1 MFYEYKDAAEL
12 KFFSAAIYFK
22 ENKAMEDEEKKDLQ
36 NPEEPSVE
44 GEKTDGE
51 GQEGEKTDGE
61 GQEGEGKGSDYA
73 EAIEALRAEFQAK
86 FDKQE
91 ADNKARL
98 AERDG
103 IIKQLLT
110 GEGKTATP
118 PEDKIVA
125 KINSKRNYKKW

>member
-1 MFYEYKDAAEL
+1 
-12 KFFSAAIYFK
+12 
-22 ENKAMEDEEKKDLQ
+22 MEDEEKKDAKK
-36 NPEEPSVE
+36 PEEPPVE
-44 GEKTDGE
+44 GEKIDGE
-51 GQEGEKTDGE
+51 GQEG
-61 GQEGEGKGSDYA
+61 KGNDYA

-98 AERDG
+98 AERDE

>member
-36 NPEEPSVE
+36 DSEETPV
-44 GEKTDGE
+44 
-51 GQEGEKTDGE
+51 EGEKTDGE

-86 FDKQE
+86 FDRQE

>member
-22 ENKAMEDEEKKDLQ
+22 ENKAMEDEEKKGLQ
-36 NPEEPSVE
+36 NPEKPSV
-44 GEKTDGE
+44 
-51 GQEGEKTDGE
+51 EGEKTDGE

-98 AERDG
+98 AERDE

>member
-1 MFYEYKDAAEL
+1 MDDKEKDDKEL
-12 KFFSAAIYFK
+12 K
-22 ENKAMEDEEKKDLQ
+22 
-36 NPEEPSVE
+36 NPEEPSVDDVE
-44 GEKTDGE
+44 DGA
-51 GQEGEKTDGE
+51 
-61 GQEGEGKGSDYA
+61 EGKKDEDKGNDYA

-110 GEGKTATP
+110 GDGKTATA

-125 KINSKRNYKKW
+125 KINSKREYKKW

>member
-1 MFYEYKDAAEL
+1 MG
-12 KFFSAAIYFK
+12 
-22 ENKAMEDEEKKDLQ
+22 DEEKKDMKT
-36 NPEEPSVE
+36 PEEPLVD
-44 GEKTDGE
+44 DG
-51 GQEGEKTDGE
+51 KTDGE
-61 GQEGEGKGSDYA
+61 GQEGEGKGNDYA

-91 ADNKARL
+91 ADNKAKL
-98 AERDG
+98 AERDE

-110 GEGKTATP
+110 GEGKTATQ

>member
-1 MFYEYKDAAEL
+1 
-12 KFFSAAIYFK
+12 
-22 ENKAMEDEEKKDLQ
+22 MEDEEKKDLQ
-36 NPEEPSVE
+36 NFEEAPVE
-44 GEKTDGE
+44 DEKTG
-51 GQEGEKTDGE
+51 GE
-61 GQEGEGKGSDYA
+61 GQEGEGKGNDYA

-91 ADNKARL
+91 ADNKAKL

>member
-1 MFYEYKDAAEL
+1 
-12 KFFSAAIYFK
+12 
-22 ENKAMEDEEKKDLQ
+22 MEDKEQKDLQ
-36 NPEEPSVE
+36 NHEETPVD
-44 GEKTDGE
+44 GENATVE
-51 GQEGEKTDGE
+51 GQEDEA
-61 GQEGEGKGSDYA
+61 KGNGYA

-91 ADNKARL
+91 ADNKAKL

>member
-1 MFYEYKDAAEL
+1 
-12 KFFSAAIYFK
+12 
-22 ENKAMEDEEKKDLQ
+22 MEDEEKKDVKT
-36 NPEEPSVE
+36 PEEPPVD
-44 GEKTDGE
+44 DG
-51 GQEGEKTDGE
+51 KTDGE
-61 GQEGEGKGSDYA
+61 GQEGEGKGNDYA

-91 ADNKARL
+91 ADNKAKL
-98 AERDG
+98 AERDE

>member
-22 ENKAMEDEEKKDLQ
+22 ENKAMEDEEKKDIQ
-36 NPEEPSVE
+36 DPEETPVE
-44 GEKTDGE
+44 DEKTDGE
-51 GQEGEKTDGE
+51 GQ
-61 GQEGEGKGSDYA
+61 EGKGSDYA

-91 ADNKARL
+91 ADNKAKL

-110 GEGKTATP
+110 GEGKTAIT

>member
-1 MFYEYKDAAEL
+1 
-12 KFFSAAIYFK
+12 
-22 ENKAMEDEEKKDLQ
+22 MEDEEKKDVKTS
-36 NPEEPSVE
+36 EEPLVD
-44 GEKTDGE
+44 DG
-51 GQEGEKTDGE
+51 KTDGE
-61 GQEGEGKGSDYA
+61 GQEGEGEGKGNDYA

-91 ADNKARL
+91 ADNKAKL
-98 AERDG
+98 AERDE

>member
-1 MFYEYKDAAEL
+1 
-12 KFFSAAIYFK
+12 
-22 ENKAMEDEEKKDLQ
+22 MEDQEQKDLQ
-36 NPEEPSVE
+36 NNEETPVD
-44 GEKTDGE
+44 GENATVE
-51 GQEGEKTDGE
+51 GQEGKP
-61 GQEGEGKGSDYA
+61 KANDYA

-91 ADNKARL
+91 ADNKAKL

-110 GEGKTATP
+110 GEGKTAIT

-125 KINSKRNYKKW
+125 KINSKRNFKKW

>member
-1 MFYEYKDAAEL
+1 
-12 KFFSAAIYFK
+12 
-22 ENKAMEDEEKKDLQ
+22 MEDEEKKDVKT
-36 NPEEPSVE
+36 PEEPSVD
-44 GEKTDGE
+44 DG
-51 GQEGEKTDGE
+51 KTDGE
-61 GQEGEGKGSDYA
+61 GQEGEGKGNDYA

-91 ADNKARL
+91 ADNKAKL
-98 AERDG
+98 AERDE

>member
-1 MFYEYKDAAEL
+1 
-12 KFFSAAIYFK
+12 
-22 ENKAMEDEEKKDLQ
+22 MEGEEKKDVKT
-36 NPEEPSVE
+36 PEEPPV
-44 GEKTDGE
+44 K
-51 GQEGEKTDGE
+51 GEKTDGE
-61 GQEGEGKGSDYA
+61 GQEGEGKGNDYA

-98 AERDG
+98 AERDE

>member
-36 NPEEPSVE
+36 NSEEPPV
-44 GEKTDGE
+44 
-51 GQEGEKTDGE
+51 EGEKTDGE
-61 GQEGEGKGSDYA
+61 GQEGEGKGNDYA

>member
-36 NPEEPSVE
+36 NQEETPV
-44 GEKTDGE
+44 
-51 GQEGEKTDGE
+51 EGEKTDGE
-61 GQEGEGKGSDYA
+61 GQEGEGKGNDYA

-98 AERDG
+98 AERDE

>member
-1 MFYEYKDAAEL
+1 
-12 KFFSAAIYFK
+12 
-22 ENKAMEDEEKKDLQ
+22 MEDEEKKDLQ
-36 NPEEPSVE
+36 NPEEPPVE
-44 GEKTDGE
+44 GEKTG
-51 GQEGEKTDGE
+51 GE
-61 GQEGEGKGSDYA
+61 GQEGEGKGNDYA

-91 ADNKARL
+91 ADNKAKL

>member
-1 MFYEYKDAAEL
+1 
-12 KFFSAAIYFK
+12 
-22 ENKAMEDEEKKDLQ
+22 MEDEEKKDLQ
-36 NPEEPSVE
+36 NPEEPPVE

-51 GQEGEKTDGE
+51 GQEGEV
-61 GQEGEGKGSDYA
+61 KGNDYA
-73 EAIEALRAEFQAK
+73 EAIEALRTEFQAK

-91 ADNKARL
+91 AGNKAKL

-110 GEGKTATP
+110 GEGKTATQT
-118 PEDKIVA
+118 EDKIVA

>member
-22 ENKAMEDEEKKDLQ
+22 ENKAMEDKENKDLQ

-51 GQEGEKTDGE
+51 GQEGE
-61 GQEGEGKGSDYA
+61 GKGNDYA

>member
-1 MFYEYKDAAEL
+1 MK
-12 KFFSAAIYFK
+12 
-22 ENKAMEDEEKKDLQ
+22 DEEKKDLK
-36 NPEEPSVE
+36 NPEETPVE

-51 GQEGEKTDGE
+51 GQEGEGN
-61 GQEGEGKGSDYA
+61 GYA

-98 AERDG
+98 AERDE

>member
-36 NPEEPSVE
+36 NPEETSV
-44 GEKTDGE
+44 
-51 GQEGEKTDGE
+51 EGEKTDGE
-61 GQEGEGKGSDYA
+61 GQEGEGKGNDDA

-91 ADNKARL
+91 ADNKAKL

>member
-1 MFYEYKDAAEL
+1 MEGKEKNDL
-12 KFFSAAIYFK
+12 KTT
-22 ENKAMEDEEKKDLQ
+22 
-36 NPEEPSVE
+36 EEPPIDD
-44 GEKTDGE
+44 GNDGGE
-51 GQEGEKTDGE
+51 GQEGKAKENE
-61 GQEGEGKGSDYA
+61 YA
-73 EAIEALRAEFQAK
+73 EAIEALRAEFQSK

-118 PEDKIVA
+118 PEDKIVS
-125 KINSKRNYKKW
+125 KINSKREYKKW

>member
-12 KFFSAAIYFK
+12 KYFSAAIYFK
-22 ENKAMEDEEKKDLQ
+22 ENKAMEDKEKKDLQ
-36 NPEEPSVE
+36 NSEETSV
-44 GEKTDGE
+44 
-51 GQEGEKTDGE
+51 EGEKTDGE
-61 GQEGEGKGSDYA
+61 GQEGEGKGNDYA

-91 ADNKARL
+91 ADNKAKL

-118 PEDKIVA
+118 PEDKIVE

>member
-36 NPEEPSVE
+36 DLEETPVE
-44 GEKTDGE
+44 DEKTDVE
-51 GQEGEKTDGE
+51 GQE

>member
-1 MFYEYKDAAEL
+1 
-12 KFFSAAIYFK
+12 
-22 ENKAMEDEEKKDLQ
+22 MEDKEQKDLQ
-36 NPEEPSVE
+36 NPEEPPV
-44 GEKTDGE
+44 
-51 GQEGEKTDGE
+51 EGEKTDGE
-61 GQEGEGKGSDYA
+61 GQEGEGKGNDYA

-110 GEGKTATP
+110 GEGKTATQ

>member
-1 MFYEYKDAAEL
+1 
-12 KFFSAAIYFK
+12 
-22 ENKAMEDEEKKDLQ
+22 MEDEEKKDIQ
-36 NPEEPSVE
+36 DPEEPSVE
-44 GEKTDGE
+44 VKKTDE
-51 GQEGEKTDGE
+51 E
-61 GQEGEGKGSDYA
+61 GQEGEGKGNDYA

-91 ADNKARL
+91 ADNKAKL

-125 KINSKRNYKKW
+125 KINSKRNYRKW

>member
-1 MFYEYKDAAEL
+1 
-12 KFFSAAIYFK
+12 
-22 ENKAMEDEEKKDLQ
+22 MEDEEKKDLQ
-36 NPEEPSVE
+36 NREETPVE

-51 GQEGEKTDGE
+51 GQEGE
-61 GQEGEGKGSDYA
+61 GEGKGNDYA

-98 AERDG
+98 AERDE

>member
-1 MFYEYKDAAEL
+1 
-12 KFFSAAIYFK
+12 
-22 ENKAMEDEEKKDLQ
+22 MEDKEQKDLQ
-36 NPEEPSVE
+36 NHEEMSVD
-44 GEKTDGE
+44 GENATVE
-51 GQEGEKTDGE
+51 GQEDEA
-61 GQEGEGKGSDYA
+61 KGNGYA

-91 ADNKARL
+91 ADNKAKL

-110 GEGKTATP
+110 GEGKTATT

>member
-1 MFYEYKDAAEL
+1 MG
-12 KFFSAAIYFK
+12 
-22 ENKAMEDEEKKDLQ
+22 DEEKKGLQ
-36 NPEEPSVE
+36 NPEETPVE
-44 GEKTDGE
+44 GEKI
-51 GQEGEKTDGE
+51 DGE
-61 GQEGEGKGSDYA
+61 GQEGEGKGNDYA

-98 AERDG
+98 AERDE

>member
-22 ENKAMEDEEKKDLQ
+22 ENKAMEDEEKKDIQ
-36 NPEEPSVE
+36 DHEETPV
-44 GEKTDGE
+44 
-51 GQEGEKTDGE
+51 EGEKTDGE
-61 GQEGEGKGSDYA
+61 GQEGEGKGNDYA

-91 ADNKARL
+91 AENKARL

-118 PEDKIVA
+118 PDDKIVA

>member
-36 NPEEPSVE
+36 NPEETPVD
-44 GEKTDGE
+44 DG
-51 GQEGEKTDGE
+51 KTDGE
-61 GQEGEGKGSDYA
+61 GQEGEGEGKGNDYA

-98 AERDG
+98 AERDE

>member
-22 ENKAMEDEEKKDLQ
+22 ENKAMGDEDKKDVKT
-36 NPEEPSVE
+36 PEEPSVD
-44 GEKTDGE
+44 DG
-51 GQEGEKTDGE
+51 KTDGE
-61 GQEGEGKGSDYA
+61 GQEGEGKGNDYA

-98 AERDG
+98 AERDE

>member
-1 MFYEYKDAAEL
+1 
-12 KFFSAAIYFK
+12 
-22 ENKAMEDEEKKDLQ
+22 MEDEEKKDLQ
-36 NPEEPSVE
+36 NREETPVE

-51 GQEGEKTDGE
+51 GQEGE
-61 GQEGEGKGSDYA
+61 GEGKGNDYA

-91 ADNKARL
+91 AGNKARL
-98 AERDG
+98 AERDE

-125 KINSKRNYKKW
+125 KINSKRNYKKR

>member
-1 MFYEYKDAAEL
+1 
-12 KFFSAAIYFK
+12 
-22 ENKAMEDEEKKDLQ
+22 MEDKEQKDLQ
-36 NPEEPSVE
+36 NDEETPVD
-44 GEKTDGE
+44 GENATVE
-51 GQEGEKTDGE
+51 GQEDEA
-61 GQEGEGKGSDYA
+61 KGNGYA

-91 ADNKARL
+91 ADNKAKL

-110 GEGKTATP
+110 GEGKTATT

>member
-22 ENKAMEDEEKKDLQ
+22 ENKAMEDEEKKEVKT
-36 NPEEPSVE
+36 PEEPPVD
-44 GEKTDGE
+44 DG
-51 GQEGEKTDGE
+51 KTDGE
-61 GQEGEGKGSDYA
+61 GQEGEGKGNDYA

-98 AERDG
+98 AERDE

>member
-1 MFYEYKDAAEL
+1 MGD
-12 KFFSAAIYFK
+12 
-22 ENKAMEDEEKKDLQ
+22 EDKKDVKT
-36 NPEEPSVE
+36 PEEPSVE

-51 GQEGEKTDGE
+51 G
-61 GQEGEGKGSDYA
+61 EGKGNDYA

>member
-22 ENKAMEDEEKKDLQ
+22 ENKAMKDEEKKDLQ
-36 NPEEPSVE
+36 NPEEPSV
-44 GEKTDGE
+44 
-51 GQEGEKTDGE
+51 EGEKTDGE

>member
-36 NPEEPSVE
+36 NSEETSVE
-44 GEKTDGE
+44 GEKN
-51 GQEGEKTDGE
+51 DGE
-61 GQEGEGKGSDYA
+61 GQEGEGEGKGNDYA

-110 GEGKTATP
+110 GEGKTAIS

-125 KINSKRNYKKW
+125 KINSKRNYRKW

>member
-36 NPEEPSVE
+36 NPEETSV
-44 GEKTDGE
+44 
-51 GQEGEKTDGE
+51 EGEKTDGE
-61 GQEGEGKGSDYA
+61 GQEGEGKGNDYA

-86 FDKQE
+86 FEKQE
-91 ADNKARL
+91 ADNKAKL

-118 PEDKIVA
+118 SEDKIVA